1 MNTDTQIKVLR
12 LQLNTVGYTAM
23 TVSGDSMIPALSD
36 GDVVT
41 LKQEDQYHVGDILVY
56 LYKEGKLLIHRL
68 LRIYNG
74 RYYCKGDNSLRLEDV
89 DISEIIGK
97 VVLVNGNEL
106 PPNSPSHT
114 KLSYAI
120 NRLFVKKY
128 RYDSSKLVNDHLYKH
143 YKNIVINKG
152 ASFMLY
158 QTNPNLEYIQTDEH
172 SKVAF
177 DQENKTTFFLDEV
190 SQDILEVM
198 KEPKA
203 LENVV
208 EELSKLYDAPK
219 EEISNDVEVFLTD
232 AITKNLVV
240 TK

>member
-1 MNTDTQIKVLR
+1 MNNDTQIKI
-12 LQLNTVGYTAM
+12 LQLQLKTVGHAM
-23 TVSGDSMIPALSD
+23 LTVSGDSMVPVLSD

-41 LKQEDQYHVGDILVY
+41 LKQENQYMVGDILVY
-56 LYKEGKLLIHRL
+56 PYKEGKLLIHRL
-68 LRIYNG
+68 LRIDNC

-128 RYDSSKLVNDHLYKH
+128 RYDSSKIVNDHLYKH
-143 YKNIVINKG
+143 YKNIVMNKG

-177 DQENKTTFFLDEV
+177 DPDHKTTFFLDEV
-190 SQDILEVM
+190 SQDILEAM
-198 KEPKA
+198 KEPKT
-203 LENVV
+203 LENIV
-208 EELSKLYDAPK
+208 EELSKIYDAPK
-219 EEISNDVEVFLTD
+219 EEISTDVEVFLAD